1 MTSIKH
7 TCNEACKGRAT
18 NVVICFGCQ
27 GKFYLK
33 CFPGLNDQSIYA
45 KINSPDSHLHFIC
58 GQCLPNPSNA
68 RRSSAKL
75 STSNQTQDIH
85 QININIQAILDKL
98 SSTTQRDDNDCF
110 SALTK
115 LFDNASNDL
124 TKMITKLHSV
134 YENTVNLAAKFNSIP
149 TNDTLKEATANICKS
164 IEAKLKEISN
174 AIAEPMHYDTTMLDW
189 TLKNDSIISISD
201 TPQHKKP
208 IMNISDTPK
217 QRQSI
222 IVKQTVDD
230 TVMNVL
236 KTSEETTW
244 KSIDALRDI
253 IMDQKH
259 LLTSIDTRTTITQ
272 DAVSNLVSGNPFV
285 AKDGTQKEALPTKP
299 NENPSKQK
307 VQKSLS
313 TTLPDERLTDS
324 TQRKSS
330 QNPFRINKPQANS
343 FTQTKPCFPAQNARQ
358 NVTQFTQRR
367 TSANHQYTT
376 KNRYGNQHSNEY
388 PKTSFNEQPNF
399 TVNLDDSDN
408 DWTTVSHKRRRSNS
422 FASNSFAKPRSI
434 FWSKLSKDMNLR
446 KASDYLISNGIVD
459 IAEFTITCLTKGTS
473 FGYLSYKIDTIDS
486 AANKILMHKSWPG
499 ESYVRNY
506 RIQKKQPR
514 HADIARNRP
523 NFL

>member
-7 TCNEACKGRAT
+7 ICNEACKGRAT
-18 NVVICFGCQ
+18 NIVICFGCQ

-75 STSNQTQDIH
+75 STNNQTQDIN
-85 QININIQAILDKL
+85 QINISIQAILDKL
-98 SSTTQRDDNDCF
+98 SSTTQRDDNDSL

-115 LFDNASNDL
+115 RIDNASNDL
-124 TKMITKLHSV
+124 TKMITKLNSV
-134 YENTVNLAAKFNSIP
+134 YENTVNFAAKFSSIP

-164 IEAKLKEISN
+164 LETKLKEISN
-174 AIAEPMHYDTTMLDW
+174 AISEPMHYDTAVLDW

-208 IMNISDTPK
+208 TMNFSDTPK

-259 LLTSIDTRTTITQ
+259 LLASIDTRTTLTQ
-272 DAVSNLVSGNPFV
+272 DVVSNLVSGNPFV

-299 NENPSKQK
+299 NENPPKQK

-330 QNPFRINKPQANS
+330 RNPFRINKPRANS
-343 FTQTKPCFPAQNARQ
+343 FTQIKPHFPAQNARQ
-358 NVTQFTQRR
+358 NVTQFTQRKSF
-367 TSANHQYTT
+367 TNHQ
-376 KNRYGNQHSNEY
+376 NRYSNQHHDEH
-388 PKTSFNEQPNF
+388 PKTSFNEQPKF

-408 DWTTVSHKRRRSNS
+408 DWTTVSHKRLRSNS
-422 FASNSFAKPRSI
+422 FPKPRSI
-434 FWSKLSKDMNLR
+434 FWSKLDKGMNTR
-446 KASDYLISNGIVD
+446 QASDFIISNGIAD
-459 IAEFTITCLTKGTS
+459 IGEFSLTCLTKGNS
-473 FGYLSYKIDTIDS
+473 SSYLSYKIDTVES
-486 AANKILMHKSWPG
+486 ACDKILSYCSWPG
-499 ESYVRNY
+499 DSYVRKY
-506 RIQKKQPR
+506 RAQKKRQPT
-514 HADIARNRP
+514 HASIARRNP
-523 NFL
+523 NFI